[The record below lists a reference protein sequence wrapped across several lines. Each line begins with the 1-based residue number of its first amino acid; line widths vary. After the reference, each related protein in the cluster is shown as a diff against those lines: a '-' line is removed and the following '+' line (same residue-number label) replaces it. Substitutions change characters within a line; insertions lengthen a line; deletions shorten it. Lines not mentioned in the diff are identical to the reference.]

1 MFVPAESIFHA
12 DTLARVSGA
21 VSDTLHAAAT
31 KAAEGGGT
39 FNFGELLEHMKDT
52 HWIDTPFGRLVLPQ
66 FPPIVIGGMSIDLS
80 ITKHVFFLWV
90 AGVLLCIAGISAA
103 RRYRK
108 TLVPSG
114 FSNAL
119 ELAIIFVRDDIV
131 LSNMGKGG
139 LPYLSYLLTTFFF
152 ILFMNLLGLI
162 PFGITSTSNVSVTGG
177 LAVIAFVMI
186 QVAAIR
192 AQGFSKYLAHLTGG
206 VPWYL
211 WFITIPVEIIGLFT
225 KPFAL
230 CLRLFANMT
239 GGHMVALSLIGI
251 IFIFQS
257 YILAPVPLVFAA
269 GISLLEIIV
278 AFLQAYI
285 FTILTGLFM
294 GVGILAAEHHG
305 DEH

>member
-1 MFVPAESIFHA
+1 MPVGTFLSV
-12 DTLARVSGA
+12 DTLSRVSVA
-21 VSDTLHAAAT
+21 VSDTLQSAGT
-31 KAAEGGGT
+31 KAAEETGK
-39 FNFGELLEHMKDT
+39 FNFGELLSHMKDSR
-52 HWIDTPFGRLVLPQ
+52 WIDTPFGHVALPQ

-80 ITKHVFFLWV
+80 ITKHVFFLWM
-90 AGVLLCIAGISAA
+90 AGLLLCIAAVSSA
-103 RRYRK
+103 RRYKK

-119 ELAIIFVRDDIV
+119 ELMVIFVRDDIV
-131 LSNMGKGG
+131 LPNMGKGG
-139 LPYLSYLLTTFFF
+139 LPYLPYLLTTFFF

-162 PFGITSTSNVSVTGG
+162 PFGITSTSNVAVTGG
-177 LAVIAFVMI
+177 LAVIAFIMI
-186 QVAAIR
+186 QVASIR
-192 AQGFSKYLAHLTGG
+192 AQGFGKYLAHLTGG

-211 WFITIPVEIIGLFT
+211 WFITIPVEFIGLFT

-239 GGHMVALSLIGI
+239 GGHMVVLSLIGI

-257 YILAPVPLVFAA
+257 YVLAPVPVVFAA

-294 GVGILAAEHHG
+294 GVGILAADHHEEG
-305 DEH
+305 H

>member
-1 MFVPAESIFHA
+1 MPVGPFLRA
-12 DTLARVSGA
+12 DTLSRVSDA
-21 VSDTLHAAAT
+21 VSDSLHVAGT
-31 KAAEGGGT
+31 KAAEEAGK
-39 FNFGELLEHMKDT
+39 FNFGEILDHLKDT
-52 HWIDTPFGRLVLPQ
+52 RWVDTPFGRMELPQ

-90 AGVLLCIAGISAA
+90 AGLLLCAVAIATA
-103 RRYRK
+103 RRYKR

-119 ELAIIFVRDDIV
+119 EFMIIFVRDDIV
-131 LSNMGKGG
+131 LPNMGKGG

-177 LAVIAFVMI
+177 LATIAFIMI

-192 AQGFSKYLAHLTGG
+192 AQGFGKYLAHLTGG

-211 WFITIPVEIIGLFT
+211 WFITIPVEFIGLFT

-239 GGHMVALSLIGI
+239 GGHMVVLSLIGI

-257 YILAPVPLVFAA
+257 YILAPVPVVFAA
-269 GISLLEIIV
+269 AISLLEIIV

-294 GVGILAAEHHG
+294 GVGILAADHHG
-305 DEH
+305 EGHEA

>member
-1 MFVPAESIFHA
+1 MPAGPFLHA
-12 DTLARVSGA
+12 DTIIRTPGA
-21 VSDTLHAAAT
+21 ISDTLHAAAT
-31 KAAEGGGT
+31 KAAEEGSK
-39 FNFGELLEHMKDT
+39 FNFGELLDHMKDS
-52 HWIDTPFGRLVLPQ
+52 HWIDTPLGRVDLPQ
-66 FPPIVIGGMSIDLS
+66 FPPVVIGGVSIDLS
-80 ITKHVFFLWV
+80 ITKHLFFLWV
-90 AGVLLCIAGISAA
+90 AGLLLCVAAVFSA

-114 FSNAL
+114 FANAM
-119 ELAIIFVRDDIV
+119 ELMVIFVRDDIV

-139 LPYLSYLLTTFFF
+139 LPYLPYLLTTFFF

-162 PFGITSTSNVSVTGG
+162 PFGITSTSNIAVTAG
-177 LAVIAFVMI
+177 LAIVAFIMI
-186 QVAAIR
+186 QVAGIR
-192 AQGFSKYLAHLTGG
+192 AQGFAKYLSHLTGG

-211 WFITIPVEIIGLFT
+211 WPITIPVEFIGLFT

-251 IFIFQS
+251 IFIFRS
-257 YILAPVPLVFAA
+257 YILSPVPVLFSA

-294 GVGILAAEHHG
+294 GIGILAAEHH
-305 DEH
+305 DEEH